1 MCRNL
6 RWIFSVLVVI
16 LVGTIV
22 LFAAL
27 PRAKNCYNEMNLRQ
41 KAKVD
46 AYIQSEAWAP
56 DPVNWVDTS
65 GKECS
70 VYDSATANLSMR
82 YLPDLPVLLAECH
95 YGVVGRIQNAEHT
108 QTGDVCY
115 SLRVSKT
122 FAGYLGFKRNIRV
135 MVNAESTALAENLT
149 TGQEVLLFLSKAG
162 EYYRPLFYEH
172 GVFSISATGQLYAF
186 SNLQSNSVYDGKDL
200 RVLLKDIKR
209 MKKEMDIK

>member
-1 MCRNL
+1 MKPKNK
-6 RWIFSVLVVI
+6 WIFCVVVVFFVVAVVIYGSVL
-16 LVGTIV
+16 
-22 LFAAL
+22 
-27 PRAKNCYNEMNLRQ
+27 RAKKTYSELNTAQ
-41 KAKVD
+41 KARVD

-56 DPVNWVDTS
+56 DPAEWVDTS

-70 VYDSATANLSMR
+70 VYDSATVNLSMR

-122 FAGYLGFKRNIRV
+122 FAGFLGFKRNIRV

-149 TGQEVLLFLSKAG
+149 TGQEILLFLAKDG

-172 GVFSISATGQLYAF
+172 GVFSISQSGQVYAF

-200 RVLLKDIKR
+200 SVLLKDIKR
-209 MKKEMDIK
+209 MKKEMGIK